1 MVVTFSCSTMRQMP
15 SGSNLREA
23 ASTMVLPW
31 WKQMKAAH
39 WAAPC
44 MRGAAVAMVRVP
56 ADSSTRA
63 ARSSG
68 AAGGSARPMAERS
81 MAAKKMSSCRH
92 ITPLGMPV
100 VPPV

>member
-1 MVVTFSCSTMRQMP
+1 MAA
-15 SGSNLREA
+15 GSNLREE
-23 ASTMVLPW
+23 ASTSVLPW

-44 MRGAAVAMVRVP
+44 MRGAAVAMVKVP
-56 ADSSTRA
+56 TVSSTRS

-68 AAGGSARPMAERS
+68 DAGGSASPMADRS
-81 MAAKKMSSCRH
+81 MAAKKMSSWRH